1 MFAGEN
7 KLLQKK
13 NDCTSEA
20 FFVPSIF
27 ATLKG
32 QPSTV
37 VPVKTPVKAI
47 RVMTTNGVRRRIIN
61 AEDPWP
67 TLWIPAKLRP
77 SNTATNWGYR
87 KF

>member
-1 MFAGEN
+1 VRRETKNYF
-7 KLLQKK
+7 KK
-13 NDCTSEA
+13 IWCTSEA
-20 FFVPSIF
+20 LFVPNIF

-67 TLWIPAKLRP
+67 TLWIPAKLRA
-77 SNTATNWGYR
+77 SNTATNWGSQ